1 MKVTKFLFFQSD
13 GRELSQLDLQ
23 GGGISS
29 HQESVPALRPSGKLE
44 SKLFN
49 IFDVSDGAI
58 VNNNSPV
65 VNIINALQL

>member
-13 GRELSQLDLQ
+13 CRELQLDLQ